1 MTHYDSTL
9 KTSNKMKEKKQIK
22 WRIELTEHQLRL
34 MAQCVEDCHRFIGG
48 QMELSNST
56 SCLKHCRHLGEEL
69 HTLKPFVT
77 PELGRGASYGWSG
90 GSCPND
96 NQRKFIA
103 ETYYLYREIYHQ
115 VTLDKAKDK
124 DMDWN
129 VYLGETLTC
138 KDSGEPIKV
147 ERVEL

>member
-1 MTHYDSTL
+1 M
-9 KTSNKMKEKKQIK
+9 
-22 WRIELTEHQLRL
+22 L
-34 MAQCVEDCHRFIGG
+34 MAKCIEDCSRFIGG

-56 SCLKHCRHLGEEL
+56 DCLKHGRHLGEEL
-69 HTLKPFVT
+69 SRLQPFVT
-77 PELGRGASYGWSG
+77 PELGCGASYGWSG
-90 GSCPND
+90 GSCPD
-96 NQRKFIA
+96 ENQRKFIA

-115 VTLDKAKDK
+115 ITLEEAKDK

-147 ERVEL
+147 ERIE

>member
-1 MTHYDSTL
+1 
-9 KTSNKMKEKKQIK
+9 MKEKK
-22 WRIELTEHQLRL
+22 WRIELTEHQLML
-34 MAQCVEDCHRFIGG
+34 MAKCIEDCSRFISG

-69 HTLKPFVT
+69 HTLQPFVT

-138 KDSGEPIKV
+138 NESGEPIKV
-147 ERVEL
+147 ESIE

>member
-1 MTHYDSTL
+1 
-9 KTSNKMKEKKQIK
+9 MKEKK

-56 SCLKHCRHLGEEL
+56 ACLKHYRHLSEEL
-69 HTLKPFVT
+69 GTLQAFVT
-77 PELGRGASYGWSG
+77 PELGRGASYGWDG
-90 GSCPND
+90 GTCPDD

-115 VTLDKAKDK
+115 LTLEAAKHK
-124 DMDWN
+124 DMGWN

-138 KDSGEPIKV
+138 NESGEPIKI
-147 ERVEL
+147 ERVE

>member
-1 MTHYDSTL
+1 MET
-9 KTSNKMKEKKQIK
+9 NKDIVIGEEKNMKEKK
-22 WRIELTEHQLRL
+22 WRIELTEHQLML
-34 MAQCVEDCHRFIGG
+34 MAKCIEDCSRFISG

-69 HTLKPFVT
+69 HTLQPFVT

>member
-1 MTHYDSTL
+1 ME
-9 KTSNKMKEKKQIK
+9 EKK
-22 WRIELTEHQLRL
+22 WRIELTEHQLML
-34 MAQCVEDCHRFIGG
+34 MAKCIEDCSRFIGG

-56 SCLKHCRHLGEEL
+56 TCLKHGRHLGEEL
-69 HTLKPFVT
+69 RTLQPFVT
-77 PELGRGASYGWSG
+77 PELERGASYGWNG
-90 GSCPND
+90 GSCPNE

-115 VTLDKAKDK
+115 VTLDKAKDE

-147 ERVEL
+147 ERIE

>member
-1 MTHYDSTL
+1 
-9 KTSNKMKEKKQIK
+9 MKENK

-34 MAQCVEDCHRFIGG
+34 IANCVEDCHRFIGG

-56 SCLKHCRHLGEEL
+56 ACLKHGRHLGEEL
-69 HTLKPFVT
+69 STLQAFVT
-77 PELGRGASYGWSG
+77 PLLERGASYGWNG
-90 GSCPND
+90 GSCPDD
-96 NQRKFIA
+96 NQRRFIA

-115 VTLDKAKDK
+115 LTLDAAKHK

-138 KDSGEPIKV
+138 KESGEPIKV
-147 ERVEL
+147 ERI

>member
-1 MTHYDSTL
+1 M
-9 KTSNKMKEKKQIK
+9 
-22 WRIELTEHQLRL
+22 L
-34 MAQCVEDCHRFIGG
+34 MAKCVEDCSRFISG

-69 HTLKPFVT
+69 HTLQPFVT